1 MKKGTKCSRFFLVIS
16 NTPDIMYMCSV
27 STYFNSKTLSSSSQ
41 LLCLSRISHTHIF
54 SGIFLRPLTIDVKSI
69 FEVIPVIYSLKT
81 ILIFQVANSPKKDNL
96 LTVSDKIFPKMI
108 WFESKKWKLGFMKSK
123 SCCISFSPNDNVC
136 SPQKES

>member
-27 STYFNSKTLSSSSQ
+27 H
-41 LLCLSRISHTHIF
+41 ISILKHWVQVASYCVCPEFPTHTF
-54 SGIFLRPLTIDVKSI
+54 FLGFFLRPLTIDVKSI